1 MIRED
6 RLPSATEVI
15 RSDLDA
21 RDLYRNELQTK
32 LDDAKA
38 EHLYQKRVG
47 FEDVSELVG
56 LLKDAKVAV
65 DSWFGFV
72 PDEDIKLALETVK
85 KEQNRER

>member
-65 DSWFGFV
+65 DSFFWSC
-72 PDEDIKLALETVK
+72 T
-85 KEQNRER
+85 R